1 MSDNMPPHSAPQPPR
16 QPAPWPGAP
25 VPPPPPPTPG
35 PGMAHSGT
43 PVPPQ
48 YRLTR
53 TKSNFW
59 KIMGV
64 LVLVGVVGFN
74 LLIFAGMFGAM
85 GSARSDRHGIVES
98 TRQRGGSDKIAVI
111 SIEGVIM
118 ESEGSLFSPGRN
130 PVEMVRDSLEHARR
144 DSDVKAVI
152 LEVNSPGGGI
162 TASDLIH
169 HEIVEFRKQSKI
181 PVVVYMKDLAA
192 SGGYYIS
199 APCDVIVAN
208 RTTLTGSIGVIM
220 QGFNLH
226 GTLTEILK
234 GRDATIKAG
243 NNKDMG
249 SMFADPDSA
258 EARESRRLLQNLVDE
273 MHAQFKQVVKDG
285 RGSKLK
291 PDWESFCDGRILS
304 AKQAQE
310 IGLVDKIGY
319 FDTAVEEAKRLS
331 GASDPT
337 VVEYGRLSGW
347 AALFGASSNSK
358 GASAEEAVAD
368 AMARRLEE
376 KLKLYPGKPM
386 ALWIP

>member
-1 MSDNMPPHSAPQPPR
+1 MPDDIPPPPQNFQRP
-16 QPAPWPGAP
+16 QAPWPGAM
-25 VPPPPPPTPG
+25 PPPPPPQAPIQM
-35 PGMAHSGT
+35 GMQS
-43 PVPPQ
+43 PQ

-53 TKSNFW
+53 TKSSFW
-59 KIMGV
+59 KVAGI

-74 LLIFAGMFGAM
+74 LLLFAGMFGVM
-85 GSARSDRHGIVES
+85 SGGGGDRHAVMEH
-98 TRQRGGSDKIAVI
+98 TRQSGGSDKIVVI
-111 SIEGVIM
+111 TVEGVIM
-118 ESEGSLFSPGRN
+118 ESQGSLFSAGSN
-130 PVEMVRDSLEHARR
+130 PVELVHDSLEHARN
-144 DSDVKAVI
+144 DSSVKAVI

-258 EARESRRLLQNLVDE
+258 GAKESRRLLQVLVDE
-273 MHAQFKQVVKDG
+273 MHAQFKAVVKEG
-285 RGSKLK
+285 RGSNLK
-291 PDWESFCDGRILS
+291 ADWEAHCDGRILT
-304 AKQAQE
+304 AKQALE
-310 IGLVDKIGY
+310 LGFIDKIGY
-319 FDTAVEEAKRLS
+319 FDTAVAEAKRLS
-331 GASDPT
+331 GATDPT
-337 VVEYGRLSGW
+337 IVEYGRSSGL
-347 AALFGASSNSK
+347 AALFGAASNTK
-358 GASAEEAVAD
+358 GASAEDAVAD
-368 AMARRLEE
+368 AMARRMEE

>member
-1 MSDNMPPHSAPQPPR
+1 MSDNVPPPQNFQRP
-16 QPAPWPGAP
+16 QAPWPGAQ
-25 VPPPPPPTPG
+25 VPPPPPPPVA
-35 PGMAHSGT
+35 MAHSGT
-43 PVPPQ
+43 PAPQ
-48 YRLTR
+48 YRLNR
-53 TKSNFW
+53 TKSSFW
-59 KIMGV
+59 KVVGI

-85 GSARSDRHGIVES
+85 GGGKADRHAIHEQ
-98 TRQRGGSDKIAVI
+98 TRQSGGQDKIAVI
-111 SIEGVIM
+111 TVEGVIM
-118 ESEGSLFSPGRN
+118 ETEGSLFSPSQN
-130 PVEMVRDSLEHARR
+130 PVELVRDGLRHARS
-144 DSDVKAVI
+144 DADVKAVI

-169 HEIVEFRKQSKI
+169 HEIVEFRKQTKI

-249 SMFADPDSA
+249 SMFADPESA
-258 EARESRRLLQNLVDE
+258 EAKESRRLLQNLVDE
-273 MHAQFKQVVKDG
+273 MHAQFKLIVKEG
-285 RGSKLK
+285 RGTKLK
-291 PDWESFCDGRILS
+291 PEWEAHCDGRILS
-304 AKQAQE
+304 AKQAQDL
-310 IGLVDKIGY
+310 GFVDKIGY
-319 FDTAVEEAKRLS
+319 FDTAVDEAKRLS

-337 VVEYGRLSGW
+337 IVEYGRLSGL
-347 AALFGASSNSK
+347 AALFGANSNTK
-358 GASAEEAVAD
+358 GASAEEVVAD
-368 AMARRLEE
+368 AVARRMEE

-386 ALWIP
+386 ALWVP

>member
-1 MSDNMPPHSAPQPPR
+1 MSDNLPPTQAPMPPRPQ
-16 QPAPWPGAP
+16 APWPGAM
-25 VPPPPPPTPG
+25 PPPPPPQAPMPMG
-35 PGMAHSGT
+35 GMPA
-43 PVPPQ
+43 PQ

-53 TKSNFW
+53 TKSSFW
-59 KIMGV
+59 KVAGI

-74 LLIFAGMFGAM
+74 LLLFAGMFGIM
-85 GSARSDRHGIVES
+85 GGGGGDRHGVMEH
-98 TRQRGGSDKIAVI
+98 TREGGGSDKIAVI
-111 SIEGVIM
+111 SVEGVIM
-118 ESEGSLFSPGRN
+118 ESEGSLFSAGSN
-130 PVEMVRDSLEHARR
+130 PVEMVHDSLEHARR
-144 DSDVKAVI
+144 DNNVKAVI

-169 HEIVEFRKQSKI
+169 HEIVEFRKQTKI

-208 RTTLTGSIGVIM
+208 RTTLTGSVGVIM

-243 NNKDMG
+243 QNKDMG

-258 EARESRRLLQNLVDE
+258 EAKESRRLLQALVDE
-273 MHAQFKQVVKDG
+273 MHAQFKAIVKEG
-285 RGSKLK
+285 RGTHLK
-291 PDWESFCDGRILS
+291 PDWEAHCDGRILT
-304 AKQAQE
+304 AKQALE
-310 IGLVDKIGY
+310 LGFIDKIGY
-319 FDTAVEEAKRLS
+319 FDTAVAEAKRLS

-337 VVEYGRLSGW
+337 IVEYGRAGGL
-347 AALFGASSNSK
+347 AALFGATSNTK

-368 AMARRLEE
+368 AMARRMEE